1 MSWRGCGRC
10 SEENVVSFLT
20 RAALLFAMLSIL
32 TTPAP
37 AHAQGDAAA
46 IEGDLPIESY
56 LSLLSQVA
64 PAARDGAEAYMAA
77 FRKRCGRGL
86 QTVELRR
93 AFAEG
98 SGDPT
103 LMAMVRATH
112 QKDTAAVQR
121 LGATI
126 ACPRG

>member
-1 MSWRGCGRC
+1 MRIS
-10 SEENVVSFLT
+10 
-20 RAALLFAMLSIL
+20 ALLLCMLPML
-32 TTPAP
+32 TAQVT
-37 AHAQGDAAA
+37 AHAQGDAAV
-46 IEGDLPIESY
+46 IEGDMPIESY

-77 FRKRCGRGL
+77 FRKRCGRAL

-93 AFAEG
+93 AFSEG
-98 SGDPT
+98 SGNPT

>member
-1 MSWRGCGRC
+1 VR
-10 SEENVVSFLT
+10 VS
-20 RAALLFAMLSIL
+20 ALLLCTLPML
-32 TTPAP
+32 TAQGP
-37 AHAQGDAAA
+37 AHAQGDAPV
-46 IEGDLPIESY
+46 IDGDMPIESY
-56 LSLLSQVA
+56 LALLSQVA

-77 FRKRCGRGL
+77 FRKRCGRAL

-121 LGATI
+121 LGAAI

>member
-1 MSWRGCGRC
+1 MSL
-10 SEENVVSFLT
+10 LT
-20 RAALLFAMLSIL
+20 CVALLLCLLSIL
-32 TTPAP
+32 TGPAP
-37 AHAQGDAAA
+37 AHAQGDAPV

-56 LSLLSQVA
+56 LSLLSQVT
-64 PAARDGAEAYMAA
+64 PAARDGAAAYMAA
-77 FRKRCGRGL
+77 FRRRCGRTL

-112 QKDTAAVQR
+112 QKDTAAMQR
-121 LGATI
+121 LAATV
-126 ACPRG
+126 ACPRA

>member
-1 MSWRGCGRC
+1 MRIS
-10 SEENVVSFLT
+10 
-20 RAALLFAMLSIL
+20 ALLLCMLPML
-32 TTPAP
+32 ADPAP
-37 AHAQGDAAA
+37 AHAQDDAAV
-46 IEGDLPIESY
+46 IKGDMPIESY

-77 FRKRCGRGL
+77 FRKRCGRAL
-86 QTVELRR
+86 QTVELLRP
-93 AFAEG
+93 FAEG

>member
-1 MSWRGCGRC
+1 MHKVYAFDNARPSLAAMAGNRRGARLALGRRRVP
-10 SEENVVSFLT
+10 S
-20 RAALLFAMLSIL
+20 
-32 TTPAP
+32 
-37 AHAQGDAAA
+37 
-46 IEGDLPIESY
+46 
-56 LSLLSQVA
+56 
-64 PAARDGAEAYMAA
+64 A
-77 FRKRCGRGL
+77 FRKRCGRAL

>member
-1 MSWRGCGRC
+1 VRSSTLLLCMLPM
-10 SEENVVSFLT
+10 LT
-20 RAALLFAMLSIL
+20 AHV
-32 TTPAP
+32 T
-37 AHAQGDAAA
+37 AHAQGDAPV

-64 PAARDGAEAYMAA
+64 PAARDGAQAYMAA
-77 FRKRCGRGL
+77 FRKRCGRAL
-86 QTVELRR
+86 QTIELRR

-98 SGDPT
+98 SGDAT

-112 QKDTAAVQR
+112 QKDTAAVHR
-121 LGATI
+121 LGVTI

>member
-1 MSWRGCGRC
+1 MR
-10 SEENVVSFLT
+10 VF
-20 RAALLFAMLSIL
+20 ALLFCMLPML
-32 TTPAP
+32 TAQVT
-37 AHAQGDAAA
+37 AHAQGDAAV
-46 IEGDLPIESY
+46 IEGDMPIESY
-56 LSLLSQVA
+56 LSLLFQVA

-77 FRKRCGRGL
+77 FRKRCGRAL

-93 AFAEG
+93 AFAEA

-103 LMAMVRATH
+103 LMAMVRAAH

-121 LGATI
+121 LGASI

>member
-1 MSWRGCGRC
+1 M
-10 SEENVVSFLT
+10 SFLT
-20 RAALLFAMLSIL
+20 RAALLLAMLSIL

-37 AHAQGDAAA
+37 AHAQSDAAA

-77 FRKRCGRGL
+77 FRKRCGRAL

-98 SGDPT
+98 SGNPT

-112 QKDTAAVQR
+112 QKDTAGVQR

>member
-1 MSWRGCGRC
+1 MRIS
-10 SEENVVSFLT
+10 
-20 RAALLFAMLSIL
+20 ALLLCMLPML
-32 TTPAP
+32 TAQVT
-37 AHAQGDAAA
+37 AHAQGDAAV
-46 IEGDLPIESY
+46 IEGDMPIESY

-77 FRKRCGRGL
+77 FRKRCGRTL

-93 AFAEG
+93 AFSEG
-98 SGDPT
+98 SGNPT

>member
-1 MSWRGCGRC
+1 MLPM
-10 SEENVVSFLT
+10 LT
-20 RAALLFAMLSIL
+20 AQV
-32 TTPAP
+32 T
-37 AHAQGDAAA
+37 AHAQGDAAV
-46 IEGDLPIESY
+46 IEGDMPIESY

-77 FRKRCGRGL
+77 FRKRCGRAL
-86 QTVELRR
+86 KTVELRR
-93 AFAEG
+93 AFSEG
-98 SGDPT
+98 SGNPT

>member
-1 MSWRGCGRC
+1 MRS
-10 SEENVVSFLT
+10 ST
-20 RAALLFAMLSIL
+20 LLLMLSIL
-32 TTPAP
+32 TAQVA
-37 AHAQGDAAA
+37 AHAQGDAPA

-77 FRKRCGRGL
+77 FRKRCGRAL

-93 AFAEG
+93 AFAER

-112 QKDTAAVQR
+112 QKDPAAVQR
-121 LGATI
+121 LGANI

>member
-1 MSWRGCGRC
+1 MSIP
-10 SEENVVSFLT
+10 T
-20 RAALLFAMLSIL
+20 RATLLLAMLPIL
-32 TTPAP
+32 TAQVTAQ
-37 AHAQGDAAA
+37 AQGDALV
-46 IEGDLPIESY
+46 IEGDLPIGPY

-86 QTVELRR
+86 ATVELRR

-103 LMAMVRATH
+103 LMAMIRATH

-126 ACPRG
+126 ACTRG

>member
-1 MSWRGCGRC
+1 
-10 SEENVVSFLT
+10 
-20 RAALLFAMLSIL
+20 MLPIL
-32 TTPAP
+32 AHPAP
-37 AHAQGDAAA
+37 AHAQGDAAV
-46 IEGDLPIESY
+46 IEGDMPIESY

-64 PAARDGAEAYMAA
+64 PAAREGAQAYMAA
-77 FRKRCGRGL
+77 FGKRCGRAL

-93 AFAEG
+93 AFGEG
-98 SGDPT
+98 SGNPT

>member
-1 MSWRGCGRC
+1 M
-10 SEENVVSFLT
+10 SFLT
-20 RAALLFAMLSIL
+20 RAALPLAMLLIL

-77 FRKRCGRGL
+77 FRKRCGRAL
-86 QTVELRR
+86 QTVELRL

>member
-1 MSWRGCGRC
+1 MKT
-10 SEENVVSFLT
+10 SFL
-20 RAALLFAMLSIL
+20 LLCMLLML
-32 TTPAP
+32 T
-37 AHAQGDAAA
+37 AQGTAHSHGDAPV
-46 IEGDLPIESY
+46 IEGDMPIESY

-77 FRKRCGRGL
+77 FRKRCGRGP

>member
-1 MSWRGCGRC
+1 VCIRC
-10 SEENVVSFLT
+10 CEENVVSFLT
-20 RAALLFAMLSIL
+20 RTALFLAMLSIL
-32 TTPAP
+32 TAQVA
-37 AHAQGDAAA
+37 AHAQSDAPT

-56 LSLLSQVA
+56 LSLLSQVS
-64 PAARDGAEAYMAA
+64 PAAREGAEAYMAA
-77 FRKRCGRGL
+77 FSKRCGRAL

-93 AFAEG
+93 AFAQG

-103 LMAMVRATH
+103 LMAMVRAIH

-126 ACPRG
+126 NCPRG

>member
-1 MSWRGCGRC
+1 MRIS
-10 SEENVVSFLT
+10 
-20 RAALLFAMLSIL
+20 ALLLCMLPML
-32 TTPAP
+32 ADPAP
-37 AHAQGDAAA
+37 AHAQDDAAV
-46 IEGDLPIESY
+46 IKGDMPIESY

-77 FRKRCGRGL
+77 FRKRCGRAL

-112 QKDTAAVQR
+112 QKDTAAVHR

-126 ACPRG
+126 TCPRG

>member
-1 MSWRGCGRC
+1 VRVFALMFCMLPM
-10 SEENVVSFLT
+10 LT
-20 RAALLFAMLSIL
+20 AQVTAQ
-32 TTPAP
+32 
-37 AHAQGDAAA
+37 AQGDATV
-46 IEGDLPIESY
+46 IEGDMPIESY
-56 LSLLSQVA
+56 LSLLFQVA

-77 FRKRCGRGL
+77 FRKRCGRAL

-103 LMAMVRATH
+103 LMAMVRAAH
-112 QKDTAAVQR
+112 QKDTAAVKRQ
-121 LGATI
+121 GATI

>member
-1 MSWRGCGRC
+1 MRIS
-10 SEENVVSFLT
+10 
-20 RAALLFAMLSIL
+20 ALLLCMLPML
-32 TTPAP
+32 ADPAP
-37 AHAQGDAAA
+37 AHAQDDAAV
-46 IEGDLPIESY
+46 IKGDMPIESY

-77 FRKRCGRGL
+77 FRKRCGRAL

-103 LMAMVRATH
+103 LMGMVRATH
-112 QKDTAAVQR
+112 QKDTAAVHR

-126 ACPRG
+126 TCPRG

>member
-1 MSWRGCGRC
+1 MRIS
-10 SEENVVSFLT
+10 
-20 RAALLFAMLSIL
+20 ALLLCMLPML
-32 TTPAP
+32 TAQVT
-37 AHAQGDAAA
+37 AHAQGDAAV
-46 IEGDLPIESY
+46 IEGDMPIESY

-77 FRKRCGRGL
+77 FRKRCGRAL

-93 AFAEG
+93 AFSEG
-98 SGDPT
+98 SGNPT

-121 LGATI
+121 LGATV

>member
-1 MSWRGCGRC
+1 M
-10 SEENVVSFLT
+10 SFLT
-20 RAALLFAMLSIL
+20 RAALLLAMLSLL
-32 TTPAP
+32 TAPAP
-37 AHAQGDAAA
+37 AHAQGDAPA

-77 FRKRCGRGL
+77 FRKRCGRAL

-112 QKDTAAVQR
+112 QKDPAAVQR
-121 LGATI
+121 LGATM
-126 ACPRG
+126 ACPRS